1 MNLTK
6 IFCTLFLAAL
16 PAFCGLTEI
25 TGPLYTPAGDLFGG
39 TITVSLNNPASAQ
52 PLYTSSGRTLTGF
65 SQRVTVTSG
74 AFTLSLEAND
84 AITPSGT
91 SYTARF
97 QPDSATGGGG
107 WSETWVVP
115 TSGSAV
121 KVLALRSTT
130 VPTPSMTL
138 SPQQLT
144 SGGASTGQGLVW
156 SGTSWQPAPV
166 GAALSA
172 TATLDVSAVPDG
184 SCVLHSTAVTVT
196 GAALGNRPTIG
207 ASVAWPEA
215 VKIEAKVT
223 GPNSVKLEICNHSGA
238 SYDPP
243 SATYYFGVFQ

>member
-1 MNLTK
+1 MKKLL
-6 IFCTLFLAAL
+6 ILLGAL
-16 PAFCGLTEI
+16 PAFCGLTTI
-25 TGPLYTPAGDLFGG
+25 TDTLFTPAGDLFTG
-39 TITVSLNNPASAQ
+39 TVTISLNNPGTAQ
-52 PLYTSSGRTLTGF
+52 PLYNSAGRTLTGF
-65 SQRVTVTSG
+65 QATITVTSG
-74 AFTLSLEAND
+74 AFSYQLEAND

-91 SYTARF
+91 SYTARYM
-97 QPDSATGGGG
+97 PRATGGGG

-121 KVLALRSTT
+121 KVYPMRSTT
-130 VPTPSMTL
+130 IPIPYVMIA
-138 SPQQLT
+138 PQQLT
-144 SGGASTGQGLVW
+144 SGGATVGQGLVW

-166 GAALSA
+166 GAALTA
-172 TATLDVSAVPDG
+172 TATIDVSAVPDG

-196 GAALGNRPTIG
+196 GATLGNRPSIG